1 MPCLS
6 NFESWNCILT
16 WFLLSASVFVN
27 EVEEGGSNILLLDLF
42 ICCLSNLT
50 IVRFL
55 LLAFKLWFT
64 LNHLSWFSS
73 SGDIVL
79 ILWRRPEV
87 RTPIIP
93 VSFHYTKVTFVS
105 LCIRDSQHRWT
116 WDVTT
121 DSPLTRL
128 AMGQAITKV
137 SCFQKDGGMLT
148 LTYYSGVVNAKERHS
163 GVAVVHRCFPDGGN
177 SILNISSWEPSWVRL
192 QDY

>member
-93 VSFHYTKVTFVS
+93 VSFHYTKVTVVS
-105 LCIRDSQHRWT
+105 LCIRDSRHRWT
-116 WDVTT
+116 WDHELEGMKVSTLSGWVEFQ
-121 DSPLTRL
+121 DRRRRNVCPYRL
-128 AMGQAITKV
+128 AA
-137 SCFQKDGGMLT
+137 DL
-148 LTYYSGVVNAKERHS
+148 
-163 GVAVVHRCFPDGGN
+163 P
-177 SILNISSWEPSWVRL
+177 SIILHVYVDSPSWVW
-192 QDY
+192 